1 LIKGVE
7 KIYSDNRRRKGHEVR
22 ASPMIG
28 NERFTM
34 LWK

>member
-7 KIYSDNRRRKGHEVR
+7 KIYSDKVKRKGHEVT
-22 ASPMIG
+22 ASPMVG
-28 NERFTM
+28 KERFTM